1 MTPFPASDSTS
12 DSSSDPALDS
22 ASDSTNPG
30 QLPPNLLQPPVIIDL
45 HRGGEILPLVKH
57 LDRFSLRLQDSPE
70 GQSFEAET
78 IAAIVDSE
86 TAESRATY
94 CGEVA
99 VGSDRSLKLL
109 EFSATADLEAAMT
122 AARELPGVAFVSHVY
137 AIAESAGSQVYLAD
151 ELSILFQP
159 DLDAD
164 RREALAIAFDL
175 EIVTPID
182 GLADGFVY
190 RLTSTAK
197 ANPIKLANAIAT
209 LPDVIEVEPNIVI
222 RASQS
227 YRPSDSLYSR
237 QWYLQHS
244 GGTQLIEGSHIN
256 IEAAWNVTRGDRSI
270 IVAIT
275 DDSFDLDHP
284 DFQGMGKIVAP
295 QDLADRDFLPLP
307 EAESDNHGT
316 ACAGV
321 CLAEET
327 GEGVVGVAPSCAMM
341 PIRTTGYLDD
351 ASIEDL
357 CNWAIAK
364 GAAVISCSWGASAVS
379 FPLSMR
385 QRAAISRAAKQGRNG
400 KGCVV
405 VFAAG
410 NANRPTQGTIDEQ
423 GWTKGTLSGPTQWL
437 AGYTTHPDVI
447 VVSASTSLNRKAAY
461 SNWGKHISV
470 CAPSNNAP
478 PGMWFPQDGYLQT
491 APKVQA
497 SLPGLG
503 VFTTDR
509 LGAAGYT
516 VGAFTETF
524 GGTSSACPVVAGV
537 AALVLSVNPTLT
549 SAQVKQILQD
559 SADKIE
565 DPNPDPQLGLRYGT
579 YDKSGHSLW
588 FGYGKVNAGEAVRMA
603 KQMLQSAPQST
614 GELVR
619 GTNDRPIAIPDNK
632 PGGVSSQIPILET
645 RPVFNLEI
653 NVEISHEFPSDLELF
668 LIAPDRTTI
677 QLQGRTLGSFSEINA
692 TYSESTTPA
701 LAQFHGRSG
710 EGLWTLRVV
719 DRAVGDMGIL
729 KRWQLTL
736 GF

>member
-1 MTPFPASDSTS
+1 MTPFPASDSTDPS
-12 DSSSDPALDS
+12 NPKQNPARSSA
-22 ASDSTNPG
+22 
-30 QLPPNLLQPPVIIDL
+30 IIDL
-45 HRGGEILPLVKH
+45 HRGGEVLPLVKH
-57 LDRFSLRLQDSPE
+57 EDRFSLRLNETAD
-70 GQSFEAET
+70 EAMT
-78 IAAIVDSE
+78 IAAIVENS
-86 TAESRATY
+86 TAANLATY
-94 CGEVA
+94 CGDVA
-99 VGSDRSLKLL
+99 IGSDQALKLL
-109 EFSATADLEAAMT
+109 EFAATQDLDQAMA
-122 AARELPGVAFVSHVY
+122 AARGLPGVAFVSHVY
-137 AIAESAGSQVYLAD
+137 MIAESAGSLVYLAD

-159 DLDAD
+159 DLDPD
-164 RREALAIAFDL
+164 RRQALAAAFAI
-175 EIVTPID
+175 EFVTPIV
-182 GLADGFVY
+182 GLPDAFVY
-190 RLTSTAK
+190 RLTSEAK

-209 LPDVIEVEPNIVI
+209 LPEVVNVEANVVI
-222 RASQS
+222 RSTPN

-244 GGTQLIEGSHIN
+244 GGSQLTEGSHIN
-256 IEAAWNVTRGDRSI
+256 IETAWNVTRGDRSI
-270 IVAIT
+270 VVAIA
-275 DDSFDLDHP
+275 DDSIDLDHP

-295 QDLADRDFLPLP
+295 QDFADRDFLPLP

-327 GEGVVGVAPSCAMM
+327 GDGVVGVAPGCAMM

-351 ASIEDL
+351 VSIEEL
-357 CNWAIAK
+357 FNWTIAK

-385 QRAAISRAAKQGRNG
+385 QQAAIGRAARQGRNG

-437 AGYTTHPDVI
+437 AGYATHPDAI

-478 PGMWFPQDGYLQT
+478 PGMWFPQDGYLYT

-509 LGAAGYT
+509 LGAAGYSA
-516 VGAFTETF
+516 GSFTETF

-537 AALVLSVNPTLT
+537 AALVLSVNPSLT
-549 SAQVKQILQD
+549 ATQVKQILQD

-579 YDKSGHSLW
+579 YDKNGHSLW
-588 FGYGKVNAGEAVRMA
+588 FGYGKVNAGAAVQMA
-603 KQMLQSAPQST
+603 QKMLQSAPQST
-614 GELVR
+614 GKR
-619 GTNDRPIAIPDNK
+619 ISGTNDRAMAIPDNK
-632 PGGVSSQIPILET
+632 PGGVSSPIRVVET
-645 RPVFNLEI
+645 RPVLDVQVTIDLE
-653 NVEISHEFPSDLELF
+653 HEFPSDLELF

-677 QLQGRTLGSFSEINA
+677 QLQGRTLGTA
-692 TYSESTTPA
+692 TRIVQTYTKNTTPA
-701 LAQFHGRSG
+701 LAQFYGRSG
-710 EGLWTLRVV
+710 EGIWTLRVV
-719 DRAVGDMGIL
+719 DRAVGDVGML
-729 KRWQLTL
+729 KRWQLEL

>member
-1 MTPFPASDSTS
+1 MTPFPASDPTEPENLTPN
-12 DSSSDPALDS
+12 PARS
-22 ASDSTNPG
+22 PA
-30 QLPPNLLQPPVIIDL
+30 IIDL
-45 HRGGEILPLVKH
+45 HRGGEVLPLVKH
-57 LDRFSLRLQDSPE
+57 GDRFSLRLQE
-70 GQSFEAET
+70 GADAAMT
-78 IAAIVDSE
+78 IAAIVDSPV
-86 TAESRATY
+86 TANLATY
-94 CGEVA
+94 CGDVA
-99 VGSDRSLKLL
+99 VGSDQALKLL
-109 EFSATADLEAAMT
+109 EFAATQDLDQAMA
-122 AARELPGVAFVSHVY
+122 AARSLPGVAFVSHVY
-137 AIAESAGSQVYLAD
+137 TIAESAGSQVYLAD

-159 DLDAD
+159 DLDPD
-164 RREALAIAFDL
+164 RRHALATAFEL
-175 EIVTPID
+175 ELVTPIA
-182 GLADGFVY
+182 GLPDAFVY
-190 RLTSTAK
+190 RLTVGAK

-209 LPDVIEVEPNIVI
+209 LPDVVDVEANVVI
-222 RASQS
+222 RSTPN

-237 QWYLQHS
+237 QWYLQHA
-244 GGTQLIEGSHIN
+244 GGSQLVQGSHIN

-275 DDSFDLDHP
+275 DDSIDLDHP

-295 QDLADRDFLPLP
+295 QDLAGRDFLPLP

-327 GEGVVGVAPSCAMM
+327 GDGVVGVAPGCAMM

-357 CNWAIAK
+357 FNWAITQ

-385 QRAAISRAAKQGRNG
+385 QQAAISRAARQGRNG

-437 AGYTTHPDVI
+437 AGYATHPDAI

-478 PGMWFPQDGYLQT
+478 PGMWFPQDGYLYT
-491 APKVQA
+491 APKIQTN
-497 SLPGLG
+497 LPGLG

-509 LGAAGYT
+509 LGAAGYSPS
-516 VGAFTETF
+516 AFTDTF

-537 AALVLSVNPTLT
+537 AALVLSVNPNLT
-549 SAQVKQILQD
+549 AAQVKQILQD

-565 DPNPDPQLGLRYGT
+565 DPDPDPQLGLRYGT
-579 YDKSGHSLW
+579 YDKNGHSLW

-603 KQMLQSAPQST
+603 QKMLQSAPQST
-614 GELVR
+614 GKRVR
-619 GTNDRPIAIPDNK
+619 GTNDRAMAIPDDK
-632 PGGVSSQIPILET
+632 PGGVSSQIRVTET
-645 RPVFNLEI
+645 RPVLDVQVSIELD
-653 NVEISHEFPSDLELF
+653 HEFPNDLELF

-677 QLQGRTLGSFSEINA
+677 QLQGRTLG
-692 TYSESTTPA
+692 TTPHIKRTYTKATNSA

-710 EGLWTLRVV
+710 EGIWTLRVV
-719 DRAVGDMGIL
+719 DRAVGDVGIL
-729 KRWQLTL
+729 KRWQLDL

>member
-1 MTPFPASDSTS
+1 M
-12 DSSSDPALDS
+12 
-22 ASDSTNPG
+22 
-30 QLPPNLLQPPVIIDL
+30 
-45 HRGGEILPLVKH
+45 VKH
-57 LDRFSLRLQDSPE
+57 ADRFSLRLQDAADQAVESAQTEPID
-70 GQSFEAET
+70 EATT
-78 IAAIVDSE
+78 IAAIVDHA
-86 TAESRATY
+86 TATNRATY
-94 CGEVA
+94 CGDVA

-109 EFSATADLEAAMT
+109 EFCATGDREQAMA

-137 AIAESAGSQVYLAD
+137 EIAESAGSLVYLTD

-159 DLDAD
+159 DLDAE
-164 RREALAIAFDL
+164 RRHALAIAFDL
-175 EIVTPID
+175 ELVTPIA
-182 GLADGFVY
+182 GLPDGFVY
-190 RLTSTAK
+190 RLTPAAK
-197 ANPIKLANAIAT
+197 ANPIKLANAIVT
-209 LPDVIEVEPNIVI
+209 LPDVIEVEANVVV
-222 RASQS
+222 RSSQS

-237 QWYLQHS
+237 QWYLQNS
-244 GGTQLIEGSHIN
+244 GGSQLAEGSHIN
-256 IEAAWNVTRGDRSI
+256 IETAWNVTRGDRSI

-275 DDSFDLDHP
+275 DDSIDLDHP

-295 QDLADRDFLPLP
+295 QDLASRDFLPLP
-307 EAESDNHGT
+307 EADTDNHGT

-327 GEGVVGVAPSCAMM
+327 GEGVVGVAPGCAMM

-357 CNWAIAK
+357 FNWAIAK

-385 QRAAISRAAKQGRNG
+385 QRAAIGRAASQGRKG

-423 GWTKGTLSGPTQWL
+423 GWTNGTLSGPTQWL
-437 AGYTTHPDVI
+437 AGYATHPDAI

-491 APKVQA
+491 APKIQA

-509 LGAAGYT
+509 LGAAGYAS
-516 VGAFTETF
+516 GSFTETF

-537 AALVLSVNPTLT
+537 AALVLSVNPDLT

-559 SADKIE
+559 SADKIT

-579 YDKSGHSLW
+579 YDKAGHSLW

-614 GELVR
+614 GKQVR

-632 PGGVSSQIPILET
+632 PGGVNSQIRVIET
-645 RPVFNLEI
+645 RPVFGIEV
-653 NVEISHEFPSDLELF
+653 NVEIDHEFPNDLELF
-668 LIAPDRTTI
+668 LIAPDRATI
-677 QLQGRTLGSFSEINA
+677 QLQGRTLGSFTQINS
-692 TYSESTTPA
+692 TYTEATTPA
-701 LAQFHGRSG
+701 LGQFHGRSG
-710 EGLWTLRVV
+710 EGLWTLRVI
-719 DRAVGDMGIL
+719 DRAVGDVGIL

>member
-12 DSSSDPALDS
+12 DPGLDS
-22 ASDSTNPG
+22 TLDSTHPG
-30 QLPPNLLQPPVIIDL
+30 QLPPNSLQPPVIIDL

-57 LDRFSLRLQDSPE
+57 PDRFSLRLYDSPE
-70 GQSFEAET
+70 GQGMEAAT
-78 IAAIVDSE
+78 IAAIVDP
-86 TAESRATY
+86 ESATSGATY

-99 VGSDRSLKLL
+99 VGSAQALKLL
-109 EFSATADLEAAMT
+109 EFCATGDLETAMAA
-122 AARELPGVAFVSHVY
+122 AQALPGVAFVSHVY
-137 AIAESAGSQVYLAD
+137 MIAESAGSQVYLAD

-159 DLDAD
+159 NLDAD

-175 EIVTPID
+175 EIVTPIN
-182 GLADGFVY
+182 GLPDGFVY
-190 RLTSTAK
+190 RLTPTAK

-209 LPDVIEVEPNIVI
+209 LPDVIDVEPNVVI
-222 RASQS
+222 RATPS
-227 YRPSDSLYSR
+227 YCPSDSLYSR

-244 GGTQLIEGSHIN
+244 GGVQLVEGSHIN
-256 IEAAWNVTRGDRSI
+256 VEAAWNTTRGDRSI

-275 DDSFDLDHP
+275 DDSIDLDHP

-307 EAESDNHGT
+307 ASDTDNHGT

-327 GEGVVGVAPSCAMM
+327 GEGVVGVAPGCAMM

-357 CNWAIAK
+357 FNWAIAK

-385 QRAAISRAAKQGRNG
+385 QRAAIGRAASQGRNG

-437 AGYTTHPDVI
+437 AGYTTHPNVI

-491 APKVQA
+491 APKIQS

-516 VGAFTETF
+516 SGAFTETF

-537 AALVLSVNPTLT
+537 AALVLSVNPELT

-579 YDKSGHSLW
+579 YDKDGHSLW
-588 FGYGKVNAGEAVRMA
+588 FGYGKVNAGEAVRMV

-614 GELVR
+614 GKQVY

-632 PGGVSSQIPILET
+632 PGGVSSQIRILET
-645 RPVFNLEI
+645 HPIVNLEI
-653 NVEISHEFPSDLELF
+653 NIEIHHEFPNDLELF

-677 QLQGRTLGSFSEINA
+677 QLQGRTLGSSTDVNV
-692 TYSESTTPA
+692 TYTEATTPV
-701 LAQFHGRSG
+701 LGQLHGRSG
-710 EGLWTLRVV
+710 EGIWTLRVV

>member
-1 MTPFPASDSTS
+1 MTPFPASDSTDPS
-12 DSSSDPALDS
+12 NPNQNSARSSA
-22 ASDSTNPG
+22 
-30 QLPPNLLQPPVIIDL
+30 IIDL
-45 HRGGEILPLVKH
+45 HRGGEVLPLVKH
-57 LDRFSLRLQDSPE
+57 ADRFSLRLDQAAD
-70 GQSFEAET
+70 EAMT
-78 IAAIVDSE
+78 IAAIVDSS
-86 TAESRATY
+86 TAASLATY

-99 VGSDRSLKLL
+99 IGSDQSLKLL
-109 EFSATADLEAAMT
+109 EFAATQDLDQAMA
-122 AARELPGVAFVSHVY
+122 AARGLPGVAFVSHVY
-137 AIAESAGSQVYLAD
+137 TIAESAGSLVYLAD

-159 DLDAD
+159 NLDPD
-164 RREALAIAFDL
+164 RRQALATAFAI
-175 EIVTPID
+175 EFVTPII
-182 GLADGFVY
+182 GLPDAFVY
-190 RLTSTAK
+190 RLTSEAK

-209 LPDVIEVEPNIVI
+209 LPEVVNVEANVVI
-222 RASQS
+222 RSTPN

-237 QWYLQHS
+237 QWYLQNS
-244 GGTQLIEGSHIN
+244 GGSQLAEGSHIN
-256 IEAAWNVTRGDRSI
+256 IETAWNVTRGDRSI
-270 IVAIT
+270 VVAIA
-275 DDSFDLDHP
+275 DDSIDLDHP

-295 QDLADRDFLPLP
+295 QDLAGRDFLPLP

-327 GEGVVGVAPSCAMM
+327 GDGVVGVAPGCAMM

-351 ASIEDL
+351 VSIEDL
-357 CNWAIAK
+357 FNWAITQ

-385 QRAAISRAAKQGRNG
+385 QQAAIGRAARQGRNG

-437 AGYTTHPDVI
+437 AGYATHPDAI

-478 PGMWFPQDGYLQT
+478 PGMWFPQDGYLYT
-491 APKVQA
+491 APKIQA

-509 LGAAGYT
+509 LGAAGYSPS
-516 VGAFTETF
+516 AFTETF

-537 AALVLSVNPTLT
+537 AALVLSVNPNLT
-549 SAQVKQILQD
+549 AAQVKQILQD

-579 YDKSGHSLW
+579 YDKNGHSLW

-603 KQMLQSAPQST
+603 KQMLQSVPQST
-614 GELVR
+614 GKRIR
-619 GTNDRPIAIPDNK
+619 GTNDRPMTIPDDK
-632 PGGVSSQIPILET
+632 PGGVSSPIRVLET
-645 RPVFNLEI
+645 RPILDMEITIELE
-653 NVEISHEFPSDLELF
+653 HGFPHDLELF

-677 QLQGRTLGSFSEINA
+677 QLQGRTLGSTTQIKCIYTEA
-692 TYSESTTPA
+692 TTPA
-701 LAQFHGRSG
+701 LLQFHGRSG
-710 EGLWTLRVV
+710 EGIWTLRVV
-719 DRAVGDMGIL
+719 DRAIGDVGTL
-729 KRWQLTL
+729 KRWQFEL